1 MNCRGETMEKA
12 RFPFGQDMTK
22 EQMVE
27 AILKVAREH
36 GVKVICERKKISK
49 AANRK

>member
-1 MNCRGETMEKA
+1 MEKA
-12 RFPFGQDMTK
+12 RFIFGQEMSK

-36 GVKVICERKKISK
+36 GVKVICENKKTRKTS
-49 AANRK
+49 NRK

>member
-1 MNCRGETMEKA
+1 MEKA
-12 RFPFGQDMTK
+12 RFGFGQEMSK

-36 GVKVICERKKISK
+36 GVKVICERKKTPK
-49 AANRK
+49 ATHRK

>member
-1 MNCRGETMEKA
+1 MEKG
-12 RFPFGQDMTK
+12 RFVFGQEMSK

-36 GVKVICERKKISK
+36 GVKVICESKKTRK
-49 AANRK
+49 APNRK

>member
-1 MNCRGETMEKA
+1 MEKA
-12 RFPFGQDMTK
+12 GFIFGREMSK

-36 GVKVICERKKISK
+36 GVKIICERKKTPK
-49 AANRK
+49 APNRK

>member
-1 MNCRGETMEKA
+1 MEKA
-12 RFPFGQDMTK
+12 RFIFGQEMSK

-36 GVKVICERKKISK
+36 GVKVICESKKTRKSP
-49 AANRK
+49 NRK

>member
-1 MNCRGETMEKA
+1 MEKT
-12 RFPFGQDMTK
+12 RVIFGEEMSK

-36 GVKVICERKKISK
+36 GVKIICERKKTPK
-49 AANRK
+49 APNRK

>member
-1 MNCRGETMEKA
+1 MEKA
-12 RFPFGQDMTK
+12 RHIFGQEMTK

-36 GVKVICERKKISK
+36 GVKVICERKKTPK
-49 AANRK
+49 ASNRK

>member
-1 MNCRGETMEKA
+1 MEKG
-12 RFPFGQDMTK
+12 RFVLGQEMSK

-36 GVKVICERKKISK
+36 GVKVICERKKTSK
-49 AANRK
+49 APNRK

>member
-1 MNCRGETMEKA
+1 MHGKGETMEKA
-12 RFPFGQDMTK
+12 RFIFGQEMTK

-36 GVKVICERKKISK
+36 GVKVICERKKTPK
-49 AANRK
+49 APNRK

>member
-1 MNCRGETMEKA
+1 MEKA
-12 RFPFGQDMTK
+12 RFIFGQEMTK

-36 GVKVICERKKISK
+36 GVKVVCERKKTPK
-49 AANRK
+49 APRKQ

>member
-1 MNCRGETMEKA
+1 MEKA
-12 RFPFGQDMTK
+12 RFIFGREMSK

-36 GVKVICERKKISK
+36 GVKVICEGKKTQKSPK
-49 AANRK
+49 S

>member
-1 MNCRGETMEKA
+1 MEKS
-12 RFPFGQDMTK
+12 RFIFGQEMTK

-36 GVKVICERKKISK
+36 GVKVISERKKTPK
-49 AANRK
+49 APNRK

>member
-1 MNCRGETMEKA
+1 MEKA
-12 RFPFGQDMTK
+12 RLIFGREMSK

-36 GVKVICERKKISK
+36 GVKIICERKKTPK
-49 AANRK
+49 APNRK

>member
-1 MNCRGETMEKA
+1 MEKA
-12 RFPFGQDMTK
+12 RLSFGQEMTK

-36 GVKVICERKKISK
+36 GVKVICERKKTPK
-49 AANRK
+49 ARNRK

>member
-1 MNCRGETMEKA
+1 MEKA
-12 RFPFGQDMTK
+12 RFIFGQEMSK

-36 GVKVICERKKISK
+36 GVKVVCESKKTRK
-49 AANRK
+49 ALNRK

>member
-1 MNCRGETMEKA
+1 MEKP
-12 RFPFGQDMTK
+12 RFDLGQEMSK

-36 GVKVICERKKISK
+36 GVKVICERKKTPK
-49 AANRK
+49 APNRK